1 MIPENYKT
9 MATLYYGVRANLVIN
24 GASTKHRG
32 ISRVI
37 IHEKF
42 NESGEN
48 SSVKQMG
55 RRLYEKV

>member
-1 MIPENYKT
+1 

-42 NESGEN
+42 DDAGEDSKYIDQILKPDIN
-48 SSVKQMG
+48 T
-55 RRLYEKV
+55 